1 VRYVQIAPSHG
12 DKGLTQTVLQ
22 IGILLALLL
31 LRHANEGEHAV
42 RPIISDQTTRTW
54 QTGQTTLALLLTAAL
69 GLAGCGGGGGGGGG
83 STDTTAN
90 TTTTTTPDESPQTPD
105 NNDEL
110 PDEPNASTLLDDNP
124 LAGPASF
131 DNFTTTGVQLT
142 AARIL
147 ADKGVTFAGSPVFLK
162 LARSDGSASC
172 NGDASSDDQL
182 LFLGQVNPDQAL
194 DLLVDLPL
202 DTVALCYEIFT
213 PIDDTLFGEIT
224 L

>member
-1 VRYVQIAPSHG
+1 M
-12 DKGLTQTVLQ
+12 
-22 IGILLALLL
+22 
-31 LRHANEGEHAV
+31 
-42 RPIISDQTTRTW
+42 RPNISDKTTRTW
-54 QTGQTTLALLLTAAL
+54 QTGHTTQALLLAAAL

-83 STDTTAN
+83 GTDTTAS
-90 TTTTTTPDESPQTPD
+90 TTTTTTPDDSSLTTD
-105 NNDEL
+105 NNDG
-110 PDEPNASTLLDDNP
+110 PGSDPNASTLLDENP

-142 AARIL
+142 AAQIL
-147 ADKGVTFAGSPVFLK
+147 ADKGITFAGSPVFLK

-172 NGDASSDDQL
+172 SGDASSDDQL

-202 DTVALCYEIFT
+202 GTVALCYEIFT